1 MAYDPKDPADRALV
15 DAEIADA
22 LEEQREEHETAVEGL
37 KTKNRELLA
46 KLKKAREGG
55 DNAEVA
61 RLEAEVERLE
71 GELSTATASLKAT
84 TKELDK
90 ITKERDTATTDLTNE
105 RTTARDLLVNSG
117 LTAELT
123 GVKVADGLLSG
134 ALNLLK
140 GKVEVREVDG
150 ERKLFVGDKSLGD
163 YVKEWSLGDEG
174 KSYVAFGNGGGGSN
188 QNKPQGGPSDKPFG
202 EMNSVERKA
211 LFDSN
216 PARFEELAAAH
227 KEEVRKAAMGG

>member
-15 DAEIADA
+15 DAEIAEA

-61 RLEAEVERLE
+61 RLEAENERLE
-71 GELSTATASLKAT
+71 SELADANKALAKT

-90 ITKERDTATTDLTNE
+90 VTKERDTATTDLTTE
-105 RTTARDLLVNSG
+105 RTTARDLLVTTG

-123 GVKVADGLLSG
+123 GVKVAEGLLSG

-150 ERKLFVGDKSLGD
+150 ERQLFVGDKPLGEF
-163 YVKEWSLGDEG
+163 VKEWSQGDEG
-174 KSYVAFGNGGGGSN
+174 KSYVTFGNGGGGSGN
-188 QNKPQGGPSDKPFG
+188 NKPQGGPSDKPFG
-202 EMNSVERKA
+202 QMNAIERKA
-211 LFDSN
+211 LYDSN
-216 PARFEELAAAH
+216 PARFEELSAQH